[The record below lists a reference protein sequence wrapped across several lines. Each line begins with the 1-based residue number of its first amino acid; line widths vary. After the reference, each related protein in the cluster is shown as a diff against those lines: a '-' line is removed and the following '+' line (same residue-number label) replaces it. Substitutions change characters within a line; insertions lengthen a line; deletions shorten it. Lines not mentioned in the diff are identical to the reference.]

1 MLKSGA
7 SQRRPWVVGNWKMNG
22 GLVDNEA
29 LLSSLLTLF
38 EGHGD
43 QPIAHCSVAVPT
55 PYLFQAAVR
64 LRGRPMSWGAQDVSS
79 EPAGAFTGEV
89 SVAMLQDFEAEFC
102 LVGHSERRGR
112 HGETDRQ
119 VAQKA
124 VALAEAGLTPVICV
138 GESLDIRDR
147 GQAVGVVC
155 DQVRDVAQQLAELEK
170 LASAVFAYE
179 PIWAIGATEAMNSHQ
194 VHEMSLYIQKCV
206 KEMYGTMVM
215 MPRIIY
221 GGAVNADN
229 AREIVD
235 RGYVDGLLVGRE
247 SLKVENFVGIIKNVD
262 LGIK

>member
-43 QPIAHCSVAVPT
+43 QPVAHCSVAVPA

-89 SVAMLQDFEAEFC
+89 SVAMLQDFEVEFC
-102 LVGHSERRGR
+102 LVGHSERRAR

-124 VALAEAGLTPVICV
+124 VALVEAGLTPVICV

-179 PIWAIGATEAMNSHQ
+179 PIWAIGTGRSASPAQAQEIHAAIRGVLAEIDASAANQ
-194 VHEMSLYIQKCV
+194 IRLL
-206 KEMYGTMVM
+206 
-215 MPRIIY
+215 Y
-221 GGAVNADN
+221 GGSVKAATAGDLF
-229 AREIVD
+229 AQEDI
-235 RGYVDGLLVGRE
+235 DGALVGGA
-247 SLKVENFVGIIKNVD
+247 SLNAQEFFDIARAATQ
-262 LGIK
+262 